1 MRRKTQS
8 ATSFAEHSSLHIELK
23 MNGCGDGSKKRLNGY
38 SLDEELPDYRK
49 AVGTAKGLFIGGFGQ
64 QINDQPLAS
73 SILKPEHR
81 HWARD
86 IRLRQP
92 IASYERNDPAK
103 TSAIQW
109 PADLVIMYQEK
120 FFEDLALNRAWLE
133 IPGSVITGLVDTV
146 RTRLLTFML
155 EIEAASP
162 GEGETSLAQIPPT
175 TVDRIYNV
183 TIMGGNNVLG
193 AVAEFKS
200 ATVVAGDINSL
211 RDSLRALG
219 VEQDQL
225 AELDTA
231 LTEDQTAHRRSG
243 KT

>member
-183 TIMGGNNVLG
+183 TIMGG
-193 AVAEFKS
+193 
-200 ATVVAGDINSL
+200 
-211 RDSLRALG
+211 
-219 VEQDQL
+219 EQC
-225 AELDTA
+225 A
-231 LTEDQTAHRRSG
+231 RSRCRI
-243 KT
+243 